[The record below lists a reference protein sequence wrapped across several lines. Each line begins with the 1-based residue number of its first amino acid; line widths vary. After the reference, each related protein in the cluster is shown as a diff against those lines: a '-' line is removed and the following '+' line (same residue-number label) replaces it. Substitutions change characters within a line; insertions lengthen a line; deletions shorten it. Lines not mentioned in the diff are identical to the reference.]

1 MPLKKRT
8 TKGCKPKCF
17 PLSTVIMDEICRSCC
32 IYGGVTEALIV
43 KGHEEVQAIIYLWW
57 TVSNASLMTKCQPF
71 LCAHSP
77 GGHEDLGNVWRN
89 ILLCKGFP
97 ESRQTIRCSLL
108 CSGCACW
115 QACCSRLFKG
125 FIIQGWLHSSCS
137 ACENQVWAG
146 HTGMIKIPFAWSY
159 LELYLELD
167 MALNGSFAEWFEGKE
182 SCLQF

>member
-1 MPLKKRT
+1 
-8 TKGCKPKCF
+8 
-17 PLSTVIMDEICRSCC
+17 MDEICRSCC

-89 ILLCKGFP
+89 IVLCKGFP

-137 ACENQVWAG
+137 ARENQVWAG